1 MLLFGAIVFTFASD
15 RESECVAV
23 QLQAGIRVA
32 DNDRR
37 VINPEKKLA
46 GGLMP
51 SRGAFVRRELQN
63 FKGMAVRV
71 LEIKRPNAGSRS
83 DVLWK
88 SLWPSRCLRHLIL
101 AQPCIS
107 AVHVTRYDGD
117 VLKPTVVA
125 AGIGRHKVPFWRQ
138 ILSELNELFS

>member
-23 QLQAGIRVA
+23 ELQAGIRVA

-37 VINPEKKLA
+37 VINPEKKVA

-51 SRGAFVRRELQN
+51 FRGAFVRRELQN
-63 FKGMAVRV
+63 FKWMPVRV
-71 LEIKRPNAGSRS
+71 LEIKRPNTGSRS
-83 DVLWK
+83 DVLWE
-88 SLWPSRCLRHLIL
+88 SLWSSRCVRHLIL

-107 AVHVTRYDGD
+107 AVHVTCYDGD
-117 VLKPTVVA
+117 VLKRAVVA
-125 AGIGRHKVPFWRQ
+125 AGIGWHKVPFRRQ
-138 ILSELNELFS
+138 ILGELDELGS

>member
-1 MLLFGAIVFTFASD
+1 MLLFGAIVFTLARD
-15 RESECVAV
+15 RESECVV
-23 QLQAGIRVA
+23 VELQAGIRVA

-46 GGLMP
+46 GGFMP
-51 SRGAFVRRELQN
+51 FRGAFVRRELQY
-63 FKGMAVRV
+63 FKWMAVRV
-71 LEIKRPNAGSRS
+71 LEIKRPNAGSGS

-88 SLWPSRCLRHLIL
+88 SLRASRNRRHLVL
-101 AQPCIS
+101 PQPCIS
-107 AVHVTRYDGD
+107 AVHVTGYDGD
-117 VLKPTVVA
+117 VLKPAVVA

>member
-15 RESECVAV
+15 CESKCVAV
-23 QLQAGIRVA
+23 ELQAGIRVA

-37 VINPEKKLA
+37 VINPEKKRA

-51 SRGAFVRRELQN
+51 FRGAFVRRKLQD
-63 FKGMAVRV
+63 FKWMAVRI
-71 LEIKRPNAGSRS
+71 LEIKGPNAGSRS
-83 DVLWK
+83 DVLWE
-88 SLWPSRCLRHLIL
+88 SLRSSRCVGHSIL

-107 AVHVTRYDGD
+107 TAHVTRYDGD

-125 AGIGRHKVPFWRQ
+125 AGIGRQTPPFWRQ
-138 ILSELNELFS
+138 ILSEL